1 MRIPRRT
8 CVRLAIVAYA
18 TGGGTD
24 SGTEKA
30 EPQRFWPLLP
40 FKRCAAPVLAS
51 KTEDRLLKRK
61 VTKWKRCTFEAFV
74 PRFQRV
80 LTSMRPSK
88 RQLALVAT
96 KKRRQQLSVGLD
108 APAC

>member
-74 PRFQRV
+74 PRFQAGADKYAAIEGAISSCRD
-80 LTSMRPSK
+80 K
-88 RQLALVAT
+88 EEAT
-96 KKRRQQLSVGLD
+96 
-108 APAC
+108 AT